1 MAKLESVLVI
11 DDSERCIEFIS
22 LALEAESGVAVHKE
36 TRSIHAAERVRTERP
51 SLVILD
57 LKMPE
62 LDGFGVLQQLRS
74 DGVTSPVVVLSGS
87 ARQADIDR
95 AYSLGCNGYLEKP
108 ASLSD
113 YRQTASAIVNFW
125 GRGELPAA
133 ARLPSSH

>member
-1 MAKLESVLVI
+1 MAKLESVLII

-22 LALEAESGVAVHKE
+22 LALQAEGGIEVHKE
-36 TRSIHAAERVRTERP
+36 TRSTHAAERVRIERP
-51 SLVILD
+51 SLVLLD

-74 DGVTSPVVVLSGS
+74 NGVTAPVVMLSGS

-95 AYSLGCNGYLEKP
+95 AYALGCSGYLEKP
-108 ASLSD
+108 ATLTD

-133 ARLPSSH
+133 NKRPTSH